1 MSGPFASLQIGEWDS
16 VRASACQAVCKLRSL
31 YHRCLIFAFMCPMRI
46 FAWKCV
52 FMRGNPDFIRPSFAR
67 IGNMPNGDRPSG
79 ARGEE
84 GRLNVRA
91 TDGPPSD
98 AGNPDQALA
107 AGGAL

>member
-1 MSGPFASLQIGEWDS
+1 MLDFCFHVIYA
-16 VRASACQAVCKLRSL
+16 
-31 YHRCLIFAFMCPMRI
+31 Y